1 MSREFMG
8 PGGWLGTV
16 DGERRAF
23 GEMGD
28 AMPEMVC
35 RHVAK
40 RSLNDELLERT
51 KLLQD
56 ENGIDDG
63 FSFLHF
69 CEAIFGNALPWKR
82 QLIGSCVASGDMR
95 TTSYRM
101 LAEVFL
107 LNDPE
112 ILPGID
118 IEGTDSFAPFA
129 PFSYRAG
136 RKRGNLNGRSDGSYC
151 SVHMRGK
158 MEDGI
163 LFCNSG
169 VQSDTYPE
177 PQNTSLYREWGGN
190 DKLYNKW
197 KAKAGEIKQLETEE
211 VKNFDD
217 VKELLTVHYKPMNIC
232 SSWGFAPSHK
242 HPTWRLDNGDP
253 VWIYKRSGSWAHNMS
268 LIACLEV
275 KGEWFIVVENSWG
288 STHKNGRWFVV
299 TESTMNSWLRSA
311 SCLSVGEIDLKDQL
325 PIFTGE

>member
-1 MSREFMG
+1 MSEHQG
-8 PGGWLGTV
+8 PGGWLGTL

-28 AMPEMVC
+28 SLPEMVC
-35 RHVAK
+35 RHDAK
-40 RSLNDELLERT
+40 KVLNEELLEQV
-51 KLLQD
+51 KLIQD

-63 FSFLHF
+63 FSFLHLS
-69 CEAIFGNALPWKR
+69 EAIFGEQLPCKK

-112 ILPGID
+112 QLPGVDID
-118 IEGTDSFAPFA
+118 GTDAFAPFA

-136 RKRGNLNGRSDGSYC
+136 RKRGNLNSGDGSYC
-151 SVHMRGK
+151 SVHIRGK

-163 LFCNSG
+163 LFCSSG

-177 PQNTSLYREWGGN
+177 PQSTSLYRKWGN
-190 DKLYNKW
+190 SDSLLDKW
-197 KAKAGEIKQLETEE
+197 KPAAAATKQLETEE
-211 VKNFDD
+211 VKTFDD
-217 VKELLTVHYKPMNIC
+217 VKELLTVHYKPLNIC

-242 HPTWRLDNGDP
+242 HATWTLENGNP

-268 LIACLEV
+268 IVGCVEV
-275 KGEWFIVVENSWG
+275 NDGWYAIVENSWG

-299 TESTMNSWLRSA
+299 GESTMSSWLRSA
-311 SCLSVGEIDLKDQL
+311 SCLSVGEIDLPDNG
-325 PIFTGE
+325 PIFQNGDN